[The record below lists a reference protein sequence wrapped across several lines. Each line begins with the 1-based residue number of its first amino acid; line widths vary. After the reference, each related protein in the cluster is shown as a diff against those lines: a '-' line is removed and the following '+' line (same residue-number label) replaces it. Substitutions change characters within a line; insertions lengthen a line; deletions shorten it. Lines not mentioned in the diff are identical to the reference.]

1 LDKFEENTFEDS
13 LELPPRRGAVQ
24 ETRSIPRKRFEP
36 VKKESSD
43 QNKKR
48 LTKLSNKRGSLE
60 EEGLEQISNEE
71 FERDIGVAAG
81 TRRQRGYERQKNT
94 RGA

>member
-60 EEGLEQISNEE
+60 EGKLESMFDSRIKMN
-71 FERDIGVAAG
+71 RG
-81 TRRQRGYERQKNT
+81 T
-94 RGA
+94 